1 MLPLIIALSQLP
13 ALVAT
18 SGGIAQF
25 AGCGVTL
32 NCAFVTPADAMEPKV
47 AGLKLYEHAEN
58 DAESVTALL
67 GMVKVHDGLV
77 PQPRELL
84 DHVENANSGS
94 GVARIVTC
102 DPCARVDVP
111 VGEVVPP
118 ALVVTVRLNVGV
130 LARTKFATKLT
141 GCVGIAN
148 VQEVPADAQGENP
161 DQLSKT

>member
-1 MLPLIIALSQLP
+1 
-13 ALVAT
+13 
-18 SGGIAQF
+18 
-25 AGCGVTL
+25 
-32 NCAFVTPADAMEPKV
+32 
-47 AGLKLYEHAEN
+47 
-58 DAESVTALL
+58 
-67 GMVKVHDGLV
+67 MVKVQDRFV

-130 LARTKFATKLT
+130 LAGTKFATKLT
-141 GCVGIAN
+141 GWAGIAN
-148 VQEVPADAQGENP
+148 VQEVPTDAQGENP

>member
-1 MLPLIIALSQLP
+1 MPLIVVLSQLP
-13 ALVAT
+13 VLVAT
-18 SGGIAQF
+18 GVGIAQL

-67 GMVKVHDGLV
+67 GMVKVQDGLV
-77 PQPRELL
+77 PQPKELP

-102 DPCARVDVP
+102 EPCARVDVP
-111 VGEVVPP
+111 AGEVAPP

-130 LARTKFATKLT
+130 LAGTKFATKLT
-141 GCVGIAN
+141 GWAGIAN
-148 VQEVPADAQGENP
+148 VQEVPTDAQGENP